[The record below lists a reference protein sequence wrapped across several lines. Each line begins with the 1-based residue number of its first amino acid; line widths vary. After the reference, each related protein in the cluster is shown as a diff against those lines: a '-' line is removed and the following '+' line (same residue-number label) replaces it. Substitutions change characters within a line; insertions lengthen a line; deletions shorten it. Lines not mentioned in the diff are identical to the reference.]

1 MAEDNLLAKNPLWIV
16 DVGASG
22 GIDQRWS
29 KLTNNYMAVLFEP
42 DPREYEIL
50 SEKSGANMIVLN
62 AALSDTAGAVDFHL
76 CKKQQVSSVFLP
88 NMDFLRKFPD
98 VERYEVIKTIS
109 LQTDTLSNQLKSKN
123 INEVDFIKIDT
134 QGYELPI
141 LKGAHDFL
149 DKVIGLELEVE
160 FAPVYKNQPLFSEV
174 NGFATNYG
182 FELFDIRRYYWN
194 RKETMQTDNQ
204 KGQLVFGDALFFRN
218 PDQVLLME
226 GVSQE
231 KIARAVY
238 IYLAYG
244 YVDLA
249 HSLLNHADAGKLL
262 DINYGDALS
271 KTVSRHRKKNLPD
284 FKGRYKLQRLFE
296 RIRAIFSTGGSDKS
310 LGNP

>member
-1 MAEDNLLAKNPLWIV
+1 MAEDNLSAKNPLWIV

-160 FAPVYKNQPLFSEV
+160 FAPLYKNQPLFSEV

-194 RKETMQTDNQ
+194 RKETVQTDNQ

-244 YVDLA
+244 YADLA

-262 DINYGDALS
+262 DINYRDALS
-271 KTVSRHRKKNLPD
+271 KTVSRHRKKSLPD
-284 FKGRYKLQRLFE
+284 FRGRYKLQRLFE